1 LDQVR
6 IIQENVPEP
15 PYHLAISPRLIR
27 NRKLDGAQRESEKRV
42 AAALQRR
49 LNGGGTDE
57 CP

>member
-1 LDQVR
+1 LDEVR

-15 PYHLAISPRLIR
+15 PYLLAISLRLIR

-49 LNGGGTDE
+49 LNRGRTDK